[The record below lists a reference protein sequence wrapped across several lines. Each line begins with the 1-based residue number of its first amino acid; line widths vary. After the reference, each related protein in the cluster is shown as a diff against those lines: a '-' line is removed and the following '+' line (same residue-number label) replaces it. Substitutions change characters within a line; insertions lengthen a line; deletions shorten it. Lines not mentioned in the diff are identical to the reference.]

1 MDGINQK
8 NESIR
13 TISLSGTMR
22 GDIET
27 IGKDISAGSSVLKQT
42 TRIMKF
48 KGILFPSVLI
58 LRVIFYP
65 FSVLMIL
72 HARILFNAM
81 SKRLHGHTNGVSS

>member
-42 TRIMKF
+42 TTVQSVFRELVFRGRSGFRGLRFLKTEFSRAKRIW
-48 KGILFPSVLI
+48 I
-58 LRVIFYP
+58 
-65 FSVLMIL
+65 
-72 HARILFNAM
+72 
-81 SKRLHGHTNGVSS
+81 

>member
-42 TRIMKF
+42 TTS
-48 KGILFPSVLI
+48 SVSPEL
-58 LRVIFYP
+58 
-65 FSVLMIL
+65 
-72 HARILFNAM
+72 
-81 SKRLHGHTNGVSS
+81 LHGFARVLAHVAFLRSITLLAINMKAIWQANFLKSREQAKLV